1 MDRKP
6 TVGDDIMAVLR
17 ESGEWLNVR
26 QVRQLAMERR
36 NPGQSDPP
44 GDLLSPTVSTT
55 RQALKELHM
64 RGRVERRRT
73 RRVYVYRS
81 AERERP
87 YPPLAHVRVG
97 QRPSGI

>member
-1 MDRKP
+1 MSRAP
-6 TVGDDIMAVLR
+6 TVADDIMAVLR
-17 ESGEWLNVR
+17 ESGEWLNTR

-55 RQALKELHM
+55 RQVLKELHM

-73 RRVYVYRS
+73 RRVYVFRVT
-81 AERERP
+81 ERERA
-87 YPPLAHVRVG
+87 YPPLAPVSVG
-97 QRPSGI
+97 QRPVKR